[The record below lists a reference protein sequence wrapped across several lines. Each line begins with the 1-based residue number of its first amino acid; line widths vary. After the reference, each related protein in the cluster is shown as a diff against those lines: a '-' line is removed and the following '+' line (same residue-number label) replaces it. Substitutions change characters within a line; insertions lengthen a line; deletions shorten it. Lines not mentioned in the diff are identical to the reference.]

1 MENLCSKE
9 LTTKLWVF
17 ISFLQ
22 KWRYLSLSLN
32 FPLSPK
38 HGTPNSLL
46 KVKINT
52 GFQPSCYVYLFY
64 IPVYVAS
71 RSLAQYWACKV
82 AL

>member
-1 MENLCSKE
+1 MENLYSKE

-32 FPLSPK
+32 FPHSPK
-38 HGTPNSLL
+38 QGTPNSLL

-52 GFQPSCYVYLFY
+52 GFQPSC
-64 IPVYVAS
+64 
-71 RSLAQYWACKV
+71 
-82 AL
+82 